1 MRSRSAEWF
10 ETKIK
15 YEKMTDDG
23 TMKKVSEQYV
33 VDALSFTEAEKRV
46 TEEMSSYISG
56 EYEVANIKKAAYGEI
71 FFSDVDTDDKWYRA
85 KLQFI
90 TLDEKTAKEKRQ
102 NVNYLVQAKSL
113 MDAVKSIDEVMG
125 GTMID
130 YQIAAVAETMIMDVY
145 EYNVASKKE
154 EVNDKPEYQE
164 EKK

>member
-1 MRSRSAEWF
+1 
-10 ETKIK
+10 
-15 YEKMTDDG
+15 
-23 TMKKVSEQYV
+23 MKKVSEQYV